1 LSQQVDDLKKQLEQF
16 QAMFETQNK
25 IISSLQAGNVPP
37 QSGNVPPQSGNVPP
51 QSGNVPPQSGNI
63 QAKPNIPY
71 KPKPSTKK
79 PIDRE
84 LPHNPDNPDDPEEI
98 REDRGDY
105 INNYIKIDKEG
116 IWKKITKEY
125 LADYSNDFLDAP
137 ISTNFI
143 NNRTERQILD
153 LILSIDPLPTELDKK
168 GKVYNEYSTG
178 LYRKR
183 IDELENFVKSRLAPK
198 ISAGRARLSKKEV
211 LKILKSKT
219 TKSSSAIKNI
229 EKEILN
235 ILNS

>member
-1 LSQQVDDLKKQLEQF
+1 
-16 QAMFETQNK
+16 MFETQNN
-25 IISSLQAGNVPP
+25 IILSL
-37 QSGNVPPQSGNVPP
+37 QSGNVPPQSGNV
-51 QSGNVPPQSGNI
+51 QAQVGNVQAQVGNV
-63 QAKPNIPY
+63 QAKVGPY
-71 KPKPSTKK
+71 KPKTSTKK

-84 LPHNPDNPDDPEEI
+84 LPHNPANPDDPEEV
-98 REDRGDY
+98 RDDRADY
-105 INNYIKIDKEG
+105 INIYIKTDKG
-116 IWKKITKEY
+116 IWAKTTKEY

-168 GKVYNEYSTG
+168 GKVYDEYSTG

-211 LKILKSKT
+211 LKILKNKT
-219 TKSSSAIKNI
+219 TKSNSAIKQLDT
-229 EKEILN
+229 EILK